1 MPRWCARRPAST
13 TSCALSPYGFRWTH
27 PDPDQIGKHVSTSYG
42 QALGGEPHQTTFD
55 SSLGKAVDSTVAVFD
70 EKGTAVGLVT
80 VGVTVDKVTSV
91 VQRQLPVIL
100 AAGGVALLLAT
111 GGSALV
117 SRRLRRQ
124 THGLGPAE
132 MTRMYEHHDAVL
144 HAVRE
149 GVLIVDGDG
158 RLLLA
163 NDEAR
168 RLLDLPPDAE
178 GRPRHR
184 TSG

>member
-1 MPRWCARRPAST
+1 MVE
-13 TSCALSPYGFRWTH
+13 G
-27 PDPDQIGKHVSTSYG
+27 
-42 QALGGEPHQTTFD
+42 
-55 SSLGKAVDSTVAVFD
+55 
-70 EKGTAVGLVT
+70 
-80 VGVTVDKVTSV
+80 
-91 VQRQLPVIL
+91 QLPLLIGLRAGAAL
-100 AAGGVALLLAT
+100 ALAT
-111 GGSALV
+111 GGAALV

-149 GVLIVDGDG
+149 GVLIIDDDG

-168 RLLDLPPDAE
+168 RLLDLPLDAE
-178 GRPRHR
+178 GRHVAGARPRPGTAELLASGRAGHR
-184 TSG
+184 RGAPGGRPAARRQPSARPTPYGRQLRRAS